1 MITTLVDALHS
12 RTTWTV
18 SSVATLALA
27 SLAGLGVA
35 YVMPGGAAAANGE
48 IAPAALAAAASGAT
62 AAPSWTIRNDLAGIA
77 CTASRG
83 PRLSGSSHAL
93 ELGEGCAAVSERLT
107 EAVVWNEARD
117 GAVTLSDATGRL
129 VVAFAPA
136 DGPAMEAF
144 KPRHMMLSLAR
155 D

>member
-27 SLAGLGVA
+27 SIAGIGIA
-35 YVMPGGAAAANGE
+35 YVTPGGAAAAGSA
-48 IAPAALAAAASGAT
+48 ITAT
-62 AAPSWTIRNDLAGIA
+62 AAPAPAVWTISNDLADTTCDA
-77 CTASRG
+77 QRG
-83 PRLSGSSHAL
+83 PRLSGNAHAL
-93 ELGEGCAAVSERLT
+93 HLGDGCVAVSERLA

-117 GAVTLSDATGRL
+117 GSVRLSDATGRL

-136 DGPAMEAF
+136 DGPAMEAY
-144 KPRHMMLSLAR
+144 KPSNMMLSLTR

>member
-35 YVMPGGAAAANGE
+35 YVMPGGAAAASGE
-48 IAPAALAAAASGAT
+48 VAPALTAAP

-77 CTASRG
+77 CSANRG
-83 PRLSGSSHAL
+83 PRLSGSAHAL

-155 D
+155 EASAE